1 VSTLC
6 NVNAPHGQKLAVKGT
21 VASNQVIGENGMG
34 DAIRSALQL
43 DEVIDITT
51 IGRSS
56 GQPRRIEIWFHV
68 IDDTVY
74 LSSMPGKRSWNAN
87 LLANPGFTFH
97 FKQSLVRDVA
107 AWATPITDPA
117 TKRDVFAKMKGT
129 ESRMSH
135 MDIDVWVAESP
146 LVLVELME

>member
-1 VSTLC
+1 MDD
-6 NVNAPHGQKLAVKGT
+6 AV
-21 VASNQVIGENGMG
+21 
-34 DAIRSALQL
+34 RSALGV

-51 IGRSS
+51 VGRSS

-68 IDDTVY
+68 IDDAVY

-97 FKQSLVRDVA
+97 FKHSLVPDVA
-107 AWATPITDPA
+107 AQATPITDPA
-117 TKRDVFAKMKGT
+117 TKRSVFAKMKDA

-135 MDIDVWVAESP
+135 MDIDIWVAESP
-146 LVLVELME
+146 LMLVEFK

>member
-1 VSTLC
+1 MDD
-6 NVNAPHGQKLAVKGT
+6 AV
-21 VASNQVIGENGMG
+21 
-34 DAIRSALQL
+34 RSALGV
-43 DEVIDITT
+43 DELIDITT
-51 IGRSS
+51 TGRSS

-68 IDDTVY
+68 IEDAVY

-87 LLANPGFTFH
+87 LVANPGFTFH

-107 AWATPITDPA
+107 ARATAITDPA
-117 TKRDVFAKMKGT
+117 IKRDVFAKMKNA

-146 LVLVELME
+146 LVLVEFTD